1 MIDLPEG
8 HIETGV
14 KDISGSKDRPH
25 VRAALEKGLE
35 VFEVYVAEVVEPE
48 AVQRSC
54 RLRKIVSLEAGVAS
68 L

>member
-1 MIDLPEG
+1 MENG
-8 HIETGV
+8 FEV
-14 KDISGSKDRPH
+14 
-25 VRAALEKGLE
+25 LE
-35 VFEVYVAEVVEPE
+35 VDVTEVVEPE